1 MVVIKPFMKNNIE
14 KNFFIS
20 IFNFLKEKIN
30 FSSSFFLICDA
41 PDFWQFRLQDPASSI
56 MEGILL
62 FNKHLLFI
70 IVMIV
75 ILVAWLLFN
84 TVYNY
89 DEFNNSQPAN
99 FFHSNELEI
108 IWTSLPALTLLTLA
122 SPSFSL
128 LYSMDEI
135 SIPDFSIKVLGH
147 QWFWS
152 YEISDFR
159 SCLQT
164 QTLKYACYMLSNEEL
179 HNCKGFFRNL
189 ETNKRVI
196 LPTNT
201 HMRLLVSAIDVL
213 HSWTI
218 PSFGLKIDACPGRLN
233 QVNLFIKRFG
243 VFFGQCS
250 EICGVNHGFMPIV
263 LLTLPT
269 SQYHYLI
276 MTNLEHSE

>member
-1 MVVIKPFMKNNIE
+1 MV
-14 KNFFIS
+14 
-20 IFNFLKEKIN
+20 FLILN
-30 FSSSFFLICDA
+30 YTYTFFLDA
-41 PDFWQFRLQDPASSI
+41 PDVWQTRLQDPASST
-56 MEGILL
+56 MEGILV
-62 FNKHLLFI
+62 FNKHILFI
-70 IVMIV
+70 ILVIV
-75 ILVAWLLFN
+75 LLVGWLLVN
-84 TVYNY
+84 TIINY
-89 DEFNNSQPAN
+89 QEFGNSNVWN
-99 FFHSNELEI
+99 FFHSNPLEI
-108 IWTSLPALTLLTLA
+108 VWTSLPALTLLTLS

-135 SIPDFSIKVLGH
+135 SIPDFSIKILGH

-164 QTLKYACYMLSNEEL
+164 KTLKYTCYMLNSEEL

-201 HMRLLVSAIDVL
+201 HMRLLVSAVDVL

-233 QVNLFIKRFG
+233 QMNLFIKRFG

-263 LLTLPT
+263 LLVLPLR
-269 SQYHYLI
+269 QYHYLI
-276 MTNLEHSE
+276 MSSLENYPKSN

>member
-1 MVVIKPFMKNNIE
+1 MLNYTYT
-14 KNFFIS
+14 
-20 IFNFLKEKIN
+20 
-30 FSSSFFLICDA
+30 FFLDA
-41 PDFWQFRLQDPASSI
+41 PDVWQTRLQDPASST
-56 MEGILL
+56 MEGILI
-62 FNKHLLFI
+62 FNKHILFVIVVIVLL
-70 IVMIV
+70 VG
-75 ILVAWLLFN
+75 WLLFN
-84 TVYNY
+84 TILNY
-89 DEFNNSQPAN
+89 RESDNSVTWN
-99 FFHSNELEI
+99 FFHNNQLEI
-108 IWTSLPALTLLTLA
+108 VWTSLPALTLLTLS

-135 SIPDFSIKVLGH
+135 SIPDFSIKILGH

-159 SCLQT
+159 SCLET
-164 QTLKYACYMLSNEEL
+164 KTLKYTCYMLTSEEL
-179 HNCKGFFRNL
+179 HNCKGFFRCL

-201 HMRLLVSAIDVL
+201 HMRLLVSAVDVL

-233 QVNLFIKRFG
+233 QMNLFIKRFG

-263 LLTLPT
+263 VEAVPLKDYVSWVSTK
-269 SQYHYLI
+269 
-276 MTNLEHSE
+276 LED

>member
-1 MVVIKPFMKNNIE
+1 MNKTIHTLPAKFF
-14 KNFFIS
+14 NFFKENLTVS
-20 IFNFLKEKIN
+20 TTFL
-30 FSSSFFLICDA
+30 LVCDA
-41 PDFWQFRLQDPASSI
+41 PDFWQLSLQDPASSI

-70 IVMIV
+70 VIMIL
-75 ILVAWLLFN
+75 ILVSWLLFN
-84 TVYNY
+84 TIFSY
-89 DEFNNSQPAN
+89 DEFNCSKSAN

-135 SIPDFSIKVLGH
+135 SIPDFSIKILGH

-164 QTLKYACYMLSNEEL
+164 KTLKYACYMLSNEEL
-179 HNCKGFFRNL
+179 YNCKGFFRNL

-201 HMRLLVSAIDVL
+201 HMRLLVSAVDVL

-250 EICGVNHGFMPIV
+250 EIC
-263 LLTLPT
+263 
-269 SQYHYLI
+269 
-276 MTNLEHSE
+276 

>member
-1 MVVIKPFMKNNIE
+1 MKNNIYNNLFTSFT
-14 KNFFIS
+14 NF
-20 IFNFLKEKIN
+20 FNFLKEKIT

-70 IVMIV
+70 IIMIV
-75 ILVAWLLFN
+75 ILTGWLLFN
-84 TVYNY
+84 TIYSF
-89 DEFNNSQPAN
+89 DEFNSSKPAN
-99 FFHSNELEI
+99 FFHNNELEI

-164 QTLKYACYMLSNEEL
+164 KTLKYACYMLSNEEL

-276 MTNLEHSE
+276 MTNLENHSE

>member
-1 MVVIKPFMKNNIE
+1 MKKNTNKSISALLIKPFNFFKE
-14 KNFFIS
+14 KNVV
-20 IFNFLKEKIN
+20 L
-30 FSSSFFLICDA
+30 SSFLLICDA
-41 PDFWQFRLQDPASSI
+41 PDFWQLSLQDPASSI

-70 IVMIV
+70 IIMIT
-75 ILVAWLLFN
+75 ILTSWLLFN
-84 TVYNY
+84 TIYSY
-89 DEFNNSQPAN
+89 DEFNSSQPAN

-164 QTLKYACYMLSNEEL
+164 KTLKYACYMLSNEEL
-179 HNCKGFFRNL
+179 N
-189 ETNKRVI
+189 NK
-196 LPTNT
+196 
-201 HMRLLVSAIDVL
+201 A
-213 HSWTI
+213 
-218 PSFGLKIDACPGRLN
+218 K
-233 QVNLFIKRFG
+233 
-243 VFFGQCS
+243 CS
-250 EICGVNHGFMPIV
+250 D
-263 LLTLPT
+263 
-269 SQYHYLI
+269 
-276 MTNLEHSE
+276 

>member
-1 MVVIKPFMKNNIE
+1 MIKNTENNLFMLCVKPFY
-14 KNFFIS
+14 S
-20 IFNFLKEKIN
+20 LKEN
-30 FSSSFFLICDA
+30 FNVVSFFLLTCDA
-41 PDFWQFRLQDPASSI
+41 PDFWQLSFQDPASSI

-70 IVMIV
+70 IIMIV
-75 ILVAWLLFN
+75 ILVGWLLFN
-84 TVYNY
+84 TIYGY
-89 DEFNNSQPAN
+89 DEFSSSQPSQ

-108 IWTSLPALTLLTLA
+108 VWTSLPALTLLTLA

-135 SIPDFSIKVLGH
+135 SIPDFSIKILGH

-164 QTLKYACYMLSNEEL
+164 KTLKYACYMLSNEEL
-179 HNCKGFFRNL
+179 NNCKGFFRNL

-201 HMRLLVSAIDVL
+201 HMRLLVSAVDVL

-218 PSFGLKIDACPGRLN
+218 PSFGLKVDACPGRLN
-233 QVNLFIKRFG
+233 QMNLFIKRFG

-276 MTNLEHSE
+276 MTNLESHSD